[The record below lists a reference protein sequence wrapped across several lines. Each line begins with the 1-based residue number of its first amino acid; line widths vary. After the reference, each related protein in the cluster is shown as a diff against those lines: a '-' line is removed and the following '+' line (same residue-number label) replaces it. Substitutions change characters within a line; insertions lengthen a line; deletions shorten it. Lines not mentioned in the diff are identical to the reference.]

1 MLQLQYGICL
11 EMKFQMV
18 IVVVMDISSHFYNKN
33 RTLGKPEAIVNRDWS
48 LCCEQ
53 RKAAPKESII
63 TLVLFF
69 ALMTNLGDRSN
80 D

>member
-1 MLQLQYGICL
+1 
-11 EMKFQMV
+11 MV

-33 RTLGKPEAIVNRDWS
+33 RTLIGKPEAIVTRDWS
-48 LCCEQ
+48 LCREQ